1 MVGMTQNKQMPY
13 FHCGP
18 QKNSNNKKSKKGV
31 SESFKDSKTTCEQE
45 QYKLISSTDNNNY
58 DNKQYC

>member
-45 QYKLISSTDNNNY
+45 
-58 DNKQYC
+58 